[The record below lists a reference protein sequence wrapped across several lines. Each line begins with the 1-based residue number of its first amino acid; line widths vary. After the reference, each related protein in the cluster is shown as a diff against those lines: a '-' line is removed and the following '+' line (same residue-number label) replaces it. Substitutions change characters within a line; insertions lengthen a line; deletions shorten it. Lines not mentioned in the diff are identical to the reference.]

1 MRALHISVT
10 PVEDRRGNERG
21 VLLRFAHLKGR
32 AWLHSWLARHPLTAA
47 QIILFISLF
56 KKQMIC
62 RVSSAPVFISGSRD
76 QMAQVIAAMRSLS
89 GPVRVELVREPALLD
104 EPRGWYDVLG

>member
-21 VLLRFAHLKGR
+21 VLLRFANLKGR
-32 AWLHSWLARHPLTAA
+32 DWLHSWLARHPLTAA

-56 KKQMIC
+56 KKQMTC
-62 RVSSAPVFISGSRD
+62 RVPSAPVFIPGSRD
-76 QMAQVIAAMRSLS
+76 QMAQVIAAMRLLS